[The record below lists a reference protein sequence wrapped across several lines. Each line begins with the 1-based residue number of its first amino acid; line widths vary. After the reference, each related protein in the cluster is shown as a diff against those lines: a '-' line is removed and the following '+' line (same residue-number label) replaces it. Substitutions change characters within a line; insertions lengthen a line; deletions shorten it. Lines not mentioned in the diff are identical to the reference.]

1 MHRLTTRQWCSRHSA
16 VLLAETRCLHGIL
29 VSYQR
34 RCSNPMIDDLS
45 RRLYQSF
52 QEWRIRVLGVIT
64 ELDRMHLELL
74 ATDLRATL
82 SRIEQELQARRTRTR
97 DRKQ

>member
-1 MHRLTTRQWCSRHSA
+1 M
-16 VLLAETRCLHGIL
+16 LLIVEQNTN
-29 VSYQR
+29 S
-34 RCSNPMIDDLS
+34 MIEDLS

-64 ELDRMHLELL
+64 ELDRTHLELL

-82 SRIEQELQARRTRTR
+82 SRIEQELESRRTRK
-97 DRKQ
+97 DREQ

>member
-1 MHRLTTRQWCSRHSA
+1 M
-16 VLLAETRCLHGIL
+16 LLIVEQNTN
-29 VSYQR
+29 S
-34 RCSNPMIDDLS
+34 MIEDLS

-64 ELDRMHLELL
+64 EMDRTHLELL

-82 SRIEQELQARRTRTR
+82 SRIEQELESRRTRR
-97 DRKQ
+97 DHGH